1 MADFNFEDNVE
12 EVYEKCISLSPGP
25 FRKIT
30 RKSLNEAL
38 EKKVGAG
45 GTVTEE
51 ILVAC
56 IKEVTPKPFLAMG
69 MKKLKPMLK
78 GSY

>member
-1 MADFNFEDNVE
+1 MVDLIWQDNSE
-12 EVYEKCISLSPGP
+12 EIFEKCISLAPGP

-30 RKSLNEAL
+30 RKNLTEAI
-38 EKKVGAG
+38 EKKVGAEG
-45 GTVTEE
+45 MVSED

-69 MKKLKPMLK
+69 MEKIQPMLK
-78 GSY
+78 GGK

>member
-1 MADFNFEDNVE
+1 MSDFKWEENVE
-12 EVYEKCISLSPGP
+12 DIFEKCISLSPGP

-30 RKSLNEAL
+30 RNSLNEAL
-38 EKKVGAG
+38 LKEIGG
-45 GTVTEE
+45 DGTVTEA

>member
-1 MADFNFEDNVE
+1 MVDLVWQDNTE
-12 EVYEKCISLSPGP
+12 EIYEKCISLSPGP

-30 RKSLNEAL
+30 SKNLTEAI
-38 EKKVGAG
+38 ERKVGADG
-45 GTVTEE
+45 VVTED

-69 MKKLKPMLK
+69 MKKIQPLLK
-78 GSY
+78 GSK